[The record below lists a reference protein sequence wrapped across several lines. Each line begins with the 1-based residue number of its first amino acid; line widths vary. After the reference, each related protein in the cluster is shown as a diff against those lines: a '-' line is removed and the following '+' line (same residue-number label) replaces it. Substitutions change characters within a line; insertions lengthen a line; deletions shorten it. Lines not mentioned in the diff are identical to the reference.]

1 MDIINSS
8 EFKSAAL
15 RRRGDQPAKTPGIRL
30 ASSISPLATPQS
42 ISSLLSEAKQT
53 DPIDSKDNTET
64 STPCDRAYLRRAC
77 GYFLGEAYVQ
87 GSSPPARSIQVPL
100 GHQQQQGWRARR
112 NRRRGGRSSRA
123 HWAARKAACAH
134 MDIGVA
140 CSNKDFV
147 VGKDCGH
154 GAGISATSNNDD
166 GSRWR

>member
-8 EFKSAAL
+8 EFKSGQGKSLAAL
-15 RRRGDQPAKTPGIRL
+15 RRRGDQPAKTQGISP
-30 ASSISPLATPQS
+30 ASSNPPLATSHP

-53 DPIDSKDNTET
+53 DLIHPKDKTET
-64 STPCDRAYLRRAC
+64 STPCDRANLRDK
-77 GYFLGEAYVQ
+77 AYVQ